1 MHWTVRELIHGTNS
15 SYRNTA
21 GAGKHLPFA
30 CLGFGRCSE
39 FDEIMLNVGNG
50 GVIRILLV
58 DMTPMFYY
66 PIPVES

>member
-1 MHWTVRELIHGTNS
+1 MHWIVRELINGTNS
-15 SYRNTA
+15 SYRNAT
-21 GAGKHLPFA
+21 GAGKHLPLA

-58 DMTPMFYY
+58 DMRPMLYY
-66 PIPVES
+66 AIPVES